1 MGSLNIKPLL
11 GMVIDQFNTLFLV
24 MVTGLRTKAHDLM
37 LDARLIEQA
46 WELRD
51 IDSLVQLHAIDSK
64 QAAELYKIIGVT

>member
-1 MGSLNIKPLL
+1 
-11 GMVIDQFNTLFLV
+11 